1 MSEFNLFAIIVI
13 YNRKITD
20 APTYNELKKIT
31 SIRENLFEN
40 IFIFDN
46 STDKEVREW
55 NKRLVNSQNEKVM
68 QYVTEN
74 ENVGLA
80 HAYNSILKKINE
92 ESPKKNN
99 WFLVT
104 DQDTDITLEFLDAFC
119 ENIYDNP
126 AIGAYVPRIFGKSHM
141 ISPLKVNR
149 TFWGDS
155 FDLPAAEPN
164 GLLNDR
170 YTAINSCS
178 IFNVNALNKIGGF
191 SEKFPIDYLDHHTY
205 HQLWKNQYSCY
216 CLDVEIKHD
225 LSFESFREVKYDR
238 YKNFLIS
245 QSNYITEVEQDN
257 KINLIK
263 ASIHSGRRHTVRTLR
278 NGRLIY
284 FCKGWYLKL
293 KMLVRALKK

>member
-20 APTYNELKKIT
+20 APTYNEMKKIAAM
-31 SIRENLFEN
+31 RKGLFEKV
-40 IFIFDN
+40 FIFDN
-46 STDKEVREW
+46 SIDEEVREW
-55 NKRLVNSQNEKVM
+55 NKELVISQNDKTM
-68 QYVTEN
+68 QYITEN
-74 ENVGLA
+74 KNIGLA
-80 HAYNSILKKINE
+80 EAYNSILTRINK

-104 DQDTDITLEFLDAFC
+104 DQDTDITLEFLTAFS
-119 ENIYDNP
+119 ENIHDNP
-126 AIGAYVPRIFGKSHM
+126 SIGAYVPRIFGKSHM

-155 FDLPAAEPN
+155 FDLPSVEPK
-164 GLLNDR
+164 GFLNDR
-170 YTAINSCS
+170 HTAINSCS

-225 LSFESFREVKYDR
+225 LSLSLLEKLNTID
-238 YKNFLIS
+238 
-245 QSNYITEVEQDN
+245 
-257 KINLIK
+257 IK
-263 ASIHSGRRHTVRTLR
+263 T
-278 NGRLIY
+278 
-284 FCKGWYLKL
+284 F
-293 KMLVRALKK
+293 